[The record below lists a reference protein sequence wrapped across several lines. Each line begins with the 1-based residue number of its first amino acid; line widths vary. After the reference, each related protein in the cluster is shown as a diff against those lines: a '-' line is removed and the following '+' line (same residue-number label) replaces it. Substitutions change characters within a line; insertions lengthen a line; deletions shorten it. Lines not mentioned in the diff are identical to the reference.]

1 MVKKK
6 NMEEKQ
12 MAKSTATGANENQER
27 KITFKN
33 KEHEKFYNTYL
44 SKCRYQDAY
53 HKSLVYCLGLS
64 EDTRRNVNRIYDFKS
79 GFIKPECLQEG
90 WQTSGSEK
98 IVRIAF
104 NLYTDGIP
112 TTDEYNDT
120 EAQITETRLYSV
132 SDIFCTGY
140 ARYFWEAIKI
150 RYPDY
155 CFYMDWEDMFYAED

>member
-1 MVKKK
+1 MD
-6 NMEEKQ
+6 
-12 MAKSTATGANENQER
+12 
-27 KITFKN
+27 
-33 KEHEKFYNTYL
+33 TYHQAL
-44 SKCRYQDAY
+44 I
-53 HKSLVYCLGLS
+53 YCLGIS
-64 EDTRRNVNRIYDFKS
+64 DDTRKHIDRIYDFES
-79 GFIKPECLQEG
+79 GCVKPECLQEG